1 LERAVFDFH
10 TAKII
15 FLYCCYSRPQVS
27 CKRFFKISAKKGSL
41 RFRKPVMDF
50 SVLAESCTN
59 GFSEMVCQTATAV
72 TTFLFNLIMMKL
84 LGENAAAAITIMI
97 YMQFFLSA
105 FYIGFSMGVAD
116 VISCNYGKLSAVLK

>member
-1 LERAVFDFH
+1 M
-10 TAKII
+10 
-15 FLYCCYSRPQVS
+15 Y
-27 CKRFFKISAKKGSL
+27 
-41 RFRKPVMDF
+41 F

-59 GFSEMVCQTATAV
+59 GFSEMVSQAATAV

-116 VISCNYGKLSAVLK
+116 VISYNYGKLSAVLK